1 MKIIDKSFFKFLLV
15 GVLNTGV
22 SFVLMFLLEGLGY
35 WPSTAIAYVA
45 GAVISFFLN
54 KHFTFKSKQNVWKE
68 ALKFAL
74 MVAVCYVVA
83 YSLAKPF
90 MEWALGFTD
99 ISEIW
104 RERITKVF
112 AMGLY
117 TLINYITQKFITFA
131 NKNK

>member
-22 SFVLMFLLEGLGY
+22 SFILMFLLEGLGY

-83 YSLAKPF
+83 YSLAKPL
-90 MEWALGFTD
+90 MEWALSFTSFSD
-99 ISEIW
+99 IW
-104 RERITKVF
+104 TERITKIF

-117 TLINYITQKFITFA
+117 TLINYITQKFITFT
-131 NKNK
+131 NKK

>member
-54 KHFTFKSKQNVWKE
+54 KHFTFKSKQKVWKE
-68 ALKFAL
+68 ILKFAINVIL
-74 MVAVCYVVA
+74 CYIVA
-83 YSLAKPF
+83 YSLAKPL
-90 MEWALGFTD
+90 MEWALGFTNFSD
-99 ISEIW
+99 IWI
-104 RERITKVF
+104 ERITKIF

-117 TLINYITQKFITFA
+117 TLINYFTQKFITFSQ
-131 NKNK
+131 KNK